1 MNKVAGEEIK
11 GTHILNRREMLV
23 LFGTTTAALFAGCTG
38 GLSGSYTPT
47 TVAGCVVSP
56 EQTEGPYFVDEKLN
70 RSDIRVDPTDNS
82 VRPGVTLRLVLSVY
96 SVANNS
102 CNPLPSAT
110 VDIWHCDALGSY
122 SDVHDNAGEF
132 ADTRGKKFLRGYQV
146 TDASGK
152 VEFQTIYPGW
162 YTGRSVHIHYMVRT
176 NPKSEVGHEFTSQLY
191 FDEAITDQVHAQA
204 PYAQKGQR
212 DLRNERDGIYRRG
225 GQQTMLGLTKDAQGY
240 VGTYKV
246 GMLLT

>member
-1 MNKVAGEEIK
+1 MKRIDAEEITK
-11 GTHILNRREMLV
+11 TNILNRREMLM
-23 LFGTTTAALFAGCTG
+23 LFGTTTAALFAGCAG
-38 GLSGSYTPT
+38 VMPGSYTPT
-47 TVAGCVVSP
+47 TLAGCIVSP

-70 RSDIRVDPTDNS
+70 RSDIRTDPSDNS
-82 VRPGVTLRLVLSVY
+82 VRPGVPLRLILSVY
-96 SVANNS
+96 SVANNA
-102 CNPLPSAT
+102 CTPLPGAT
-110 VDIWHCDALGSY
+110 VDIWHCDALGAY
-122 SDVHDNAGEF
+122 SDVRDE

-204 PYAQKGQR
+204 PYKQKGQR
-212 DLRNERDGIYRRG
+212 DQRNERDGIYRRG
-225 GQQTMLGLTKDAQGY
+225 GAQMMLALIKDAQGY